1 MKTYLD
7 CLPCFV
13 RQTLEA
19 CRMVSDDAGVHER
32 ILRQVLVELSSM
44 SFDKPP
50 PFMAL
55 KIHRLVR
62 ERCGGRDPYKAI
74 KDRFNHFALDM
85 LPDLKDIVKKS
96 QDPFA
101 TAVRLAIAGNI
112 IDFGVTGDLDKKRV
126 KKAIQDSLDGPFA
139 INHIDLLREAAAGAK
154 SILYLGDNAGEIVF
168 DKILIE
174 ELPREK
180 VTFVVKGGP
189 VINDATVEDA
199 RDTGM
204 DDIVEVINN
213 GSDAPGT
220 ILELCSTEFQKR
232 FKEAGLIIAKG
243 QGNYETLS
251 AERNNIFFLLMVKC
265 PVIAKDIGC
274 KVGGMVA
281 ACLCGR

>member
-1 MKTYLD
+1 
-7 CLPCFV
+7 
-13 RQTLEA
+13 
-19 CRMVSDDAGVHER
+19 MVSGDAGVHER
-32 ILRQVLVELSSM
+32 ILREVLVELSSM

-62 ERCGGRDPYKAI
+62 ERCGDRDPYKAI
-74 KDRFNHFALDM
+74 KDCFNHFALDM
-85 LPDLKDIVKKS
+85 LPHLKDIVKKS
-96 QDPFA
+96 KDSFA

-112 IDFGVTGDLDKKRV
+112 IDFGVSGDLDKKKV
-126 KKAIQDSLDGPFA
+126 KKAVQDSLDGPFA

-168 DKILIE
+168 DKLLIE

-180 VTFVVKGGP
+180 VTFVVKGEP

-204 DDIVEVINN
+204 DDIVEVISN

-232 FKEAGLIIAKG
+232 FREADLIIAKG

-251 AERNNIFFLLMVKC
+251 TEMNNIFFLLMVKC

-274 KVGGMVA
+274 KVGDMIA
-281 ACLCGR
+281 ARLCGR